1 MEWAEIE
8 GRTPGVTAGG
18 NPAMCLQIILGDYV

>member
-8 GRTPGVTAGG
+8 GRAPGVTAGG
-18 NPAMCLQIILGDYV
+18 NPAMCL

>member
-18 NPAMCLQIILGDYV
+18 NPAMCL

>member
-18 NPAMCLQIILGDYV
+18 NPTMCL

>member
-8 GRTPGVTAGG
+8 GRAPGVTAGG
-18 NPAMCLQIILGDYV
+18 NPTMCL